1 MLWGCVGT
9 VRDDSLVAYLSA
21 IFKRFI
27 RHQKGWRYL
36 RPFASRLSQS
46 IMGRPMRNQFL
57 LLFLSTALASCGGSQ
72 LGGAGSVSDVKI
84 VESDGL
90 PEPTRLDLFEQN
102 RPYLIGPFDKLT
114 IDVFGIQELSKQEV
128 QTDAGGRISFPLAG
142 ILEAAGKTPGELEEE
157 IESRLRGQYVRDPQ
171 VTVNLKETVSQVIT
185 IDGQVREPG
194 LYPVIGKMTLMRAVA
209 VAKGTAEFAKLDD
222 VVIFRTVNGQKMA
235 ALYNLKSIRRG
246 IYSDPE
252 VFANDVVVVGDS
264 TARRLFK
271 DALQLVPLLTT
282 PIIVALQQP

>member
-1 MLWGCVGT
+1 MYSYSRKRGGFTIPRSLAAISNGFRESPMHKLVIILALSSVLAGC
-9 VRDDSLVAYLSA
+9 SS
-21 IFKRFI
+21 
-27 RHQKGWRYL
+27 
-36 RPFASRLSQS
+36 
-46 IMGRPMRNQFL
+46 
-57 LLFLSTALASCGGSQ
+57 SQ
-72 LGGAGSVSDVKI
+72 LGGAGSVSDIKV
-84 VESDGL
+84 VESDVL

-114 IDVFGIQELSKQEV
+114 IDVFGIEELSKQEV

-142 ILEAAGKTPGELEEE
+142 IIEAAGKTPGELEEE
-157 IESRLRGQYVRDPQ
+157 IEGRLRGQYVRDPQ
-171 VTVNLKETVSQVIT
+171 VTVNLKETVSQVVT

-246 IYSDPE
+246 LYNDPE

-264 TARRLFK
+264 QARRLFK
-271 DALQLVPLLTT
+271 DALQVAPTLLT
-282 PIIVALQQP
+282 PLVYFLQTN